1 MRHALLIVILCRE
14 AKQIGD
20 TDYLC
25 GAHISG
31 NFSGNFELQLYFW
44 GVRTMKGSF
53 SEVKLFQVRP
63 DRLDEFELFIAHVAE
78 EQKQQQG
85 CLDIKYV
92 KRFFIFDEI
101 GSPPRELTK
110 IVKCVK
116 YFSYW
121 EFDNMENYSKAVKWF
136 FSNYE
141 KQLQKLLIM
150 PFDINCGTS
159 IY

>member
-1 MRHALLIVILCRE
+1 
-14 AKQIGD
+14 
-20 TDYLC
+20 
-25 GAHISG
+25 
-31 NFSGNFELQLYFW
+31 
-44 GVRTMKGSF
+44 MKGSF

-63 DRLDEFELFIAHVAE
+63 DRLDEFELLIAHVAE
-78 EQKQQQG
+78 EQKQQNG

-101 GSPPRELTK
+101 CNPPRELTK

-136 FSNYE
+136 FSSYE
-141 KQLQKLLIM
+141 KQLQRLLIM
-150 PFDINCGTS
+150 PFDINCGNS
-159 IY
+159 VY